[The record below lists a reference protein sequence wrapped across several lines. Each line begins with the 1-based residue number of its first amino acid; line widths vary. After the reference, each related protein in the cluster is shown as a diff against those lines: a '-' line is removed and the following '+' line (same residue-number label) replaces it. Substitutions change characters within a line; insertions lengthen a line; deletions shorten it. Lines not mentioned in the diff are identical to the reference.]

1 MGSFENRKPSSTL
14 SIYIDC
20 DTVPLGS
27 PERLMEAFKT
37 VAGMV
42 LVQIIFGGVNILYK
56 LALNDRMDIR
66 IMVTYRYLFAAAS
79 LIPIAFFVER
89 TRRPRLTRVIV
100 GEAFLSGLFGC
111 TLAQNFYLAS
121 VSKASVTFAAAMA
134 NLVPAITFI
143 LAVLFRLE
151 NLRINKLSGQAKV
164 LGTVVGVC
172 GAMLL
177 TLYKGPDV
185 PLWSSSIN
193 LLPNNQVTPLHN
205 QSGNHVM
212 ASLFAVASCLSYS
225 LWLIIQVIFSDVSAK
240 MSEVYPCPYSTTAL
254 MCSMASLQSF
264 LLAIIMQRDM
274 AQWRL
279 GFNIRLLAVSYTG
292 ILGSSLTFTLLAWCI
307 RKKGPLYASVFNP
320 LMLIIVAILST
331 VLLNEK
337 LHLGSGLYIVLWG
350 KKKEAKKSMELDNMT
365 VRGPIDFVIVPG
377 GSTHSLAQ
385 EEEIDIEQELA
396 FAYEETPHR

>member
-1 MGSFENRKPSSTL
+1 
-14 SIYIDC
+14 
-20 DTVPLGS
+20 
-27 PERLMEAFKT
+27 MEAFKT
-37 VAGMV
+37 AAAMV
-42 LVQIIFGGVNILYK
+42 LVQILYAGVNIFYK
-56 LALNDRMDIR
+56 LALNYRMDIR

-79 LIPIAFFVER
+79 LIPIAYLFF
-89 TRRPRLTRVIV
+89 
-100 GEAFLSGLFGC
+100 FFFFFFGWPIFRC
-111 TLAQNFYLAS
+111 TLAQSLYLAS
-121 VSKASVTFAAAMA
+121 VSKTSVTFAAAMG
-134 NLVPAITFI
+134 NLIPAITFI

-164 LGTVVGVC
+164 LGTVIGVC

-177 TLYKGPDV
+177 TFYKGPDV

-205 QSGNHVM
+205 QSGNRVM

-225 LWLIIQVIFSDVSAK
+225 LWLIIQAK

-254 MCSMASLQSF
+254 VCSMASLQSF

-279 GFNIRLLAVSYTG
+279 GFNIRLLAVSYAG
-292 ILGSSLTFTLLAWCI
+292 ILGSSMTFTLLAWCI

-331 VLLNEK
+331 VLLNDK
-337 LHLGSGLYIVLWG
+337 LHLGSMLSAGLIVSGLYIVLWG
-350 KKKEAKKSMELDNMT
+350 KKKEAKKSVELDHM
-365 VRGPIDFVIVPG
+365 
-377 GSTHSLAQ
+377 SLVDAQ
-385 EEEIDIEQELA
+385 
-396 FAYEETPHR
+396 